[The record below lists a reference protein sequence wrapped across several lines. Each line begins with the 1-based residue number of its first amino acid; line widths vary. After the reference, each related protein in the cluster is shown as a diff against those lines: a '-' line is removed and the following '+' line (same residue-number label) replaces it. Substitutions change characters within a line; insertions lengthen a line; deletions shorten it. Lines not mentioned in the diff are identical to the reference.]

1 MRIKTGSGNFQP
13 CPEYNGSAVCVDVTP
28 LKTVQ
33 TQFGP
38 KEKFRFVFE
47 TGQTK
52 DDGTPWCVWSA
63 PFTPS
68 YHENSALRP
77 FLRKWMGRELTAE
90 ETKTFDTEDMLGKSA
105 HITVIHEHSD
115 GEVYANIALIQPDK
129 AAEPL
134 KPSGKFVRMKD
145 RPPRDGGQRSE
156 GGGQS
161 GYRRTEQP
169 RSEVGGQ
176 TSEVSD
182 FGATKIHVGKCKGLE
197 NRLRTAKTEWDKQ
210 FAAVSGERDSLNAR
224 LTAIQIDQGVIT
236 TATKRG
242 LRPTAIPDITARA
255 RTVFRLVEGA
265 PRAYE
270 ADGQTVRVGR
280 DGFTPM
286 TLDEWVEQQVAD
298 APHLFESNAGG
309 GAAGNGSG
317 GVGGSNRSVKNPFRR
332 ETWNLTEQMKLTKTD
347 PQLAARLKA
356 AA

>member
-90 ETKTFDTEDMLGKSA
+90 ETKTFDTEDMLGRLA

-129 AAEPL
+129 SPEPL

-145 RPPRDGGQRSE
+145 RPPKDGN
-156 GGGQS
+156 
-161 GYRRTEQP
+161 GYRRAEQA
-169 RSEVGGQ
+169 SGSNG
-176 TSEVSD
+176 D
-182 FGATKIHVGKCKGLE
+182 LGATKIHVGKCKGLE
-197 NRLRTAKTEWDKQ
+197 VRDLSPEQVGALIGHWLPAAKANAKPSADDRRLIAALEAWQATQEKQ
-210 FAAVSGERDSLNAR
+210 DDNV
-224 LTAIQIDQGVIT
+224 
-236 TATKRG
+236 
-242 LRPTAIPDITARA
+242 P
-255 RTVFRLVEGA
+255 
-265 PRAYE
+265 Y
-270 ADGQTVRVGR
+270 
-280 DGFTPM
+280 
-286 TLDEWVEQQVAD
+286 
-298 APHLFESNAGG
+298 
-309 GAAGNGSG
+309 
-317 GVGGSNRSVKNPFRR
+317 
-332 ETWNLTEQMKLTKTD
+332 
-347 PQLAARLKA
+347 
-356 AA
+356 